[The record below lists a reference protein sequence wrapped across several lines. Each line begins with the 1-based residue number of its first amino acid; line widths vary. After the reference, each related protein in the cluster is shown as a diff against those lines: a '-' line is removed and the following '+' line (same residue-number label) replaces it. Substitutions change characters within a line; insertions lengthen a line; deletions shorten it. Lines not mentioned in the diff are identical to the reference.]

1 MNYWL
6 FKSEPDTFSFDDLKN
21 RPRHTEPWTGV
32 RNYQAR
38 NFMRD
43 LMRPGDLA
51 LFYHS
56 SCPQPG
62 VAGVI
67 RVASEPYA
75 DPTQFMPG
83 DDYFDPK
90 ATPEKPVWILVDVAW
105 EHDLPR
111 FLPLD
116 TLRADPAL
124 AGMRLLQRGNRL
136 SITPVTEAEFRHILG
151 LGGAVGGM
159 PL

>member
-21 RPRHTEPWTGV
+21 RPQRTEPWSGV

-43 LMRPGDLA
+43 EMRIGDLA
-51 LFYHS
+51 FFYHS

-62 VAGVI
+62 IAGII
-67 RVASEPYA
+67 RVASEPYP
-75 DPTQFMPG
+75 DPTQFVPS

-90 ATPEKPVWILVDVAW
+90 ATPEKPIWMLVDVAW
-105 EHDLPR
+105 EQDLKNYI
-111 FLPLD
+111 PLE
-116 TLRADPAL
+116 TLRADPGL
-124 AGMRLLQRGNRL
+124 TGMRLLQRGTRL
-136 SITPVTEAEFRHILG
+136 SITPVTEAEFKHIRK
-151 LGGAVGGM
+151 LGGPVKKS
-159 PL
+159 